1 MRCEQCDSCITW
13 QGDRDGIDMDFDQE
27 KWLFVRVYF
36 CKKCGCVTQIY
47 YPKNDAY
54 EENSVA

>member
-13 QGDRDGIDMDFDQE
+13 QGDRDGVDMDFDQE

-36 CKKCGCVTQIY
+36 CKKCGCVTHIY
-47 YPKNDAY
+47 YPKSDPT
-54 EENSVA
+54 